1 MQNEEQQTVSD
12 EISLKGIVDFL
23 RRNQWLMVFWILAGL
38 LFSIAYLAQVPK
50 KYEAKWQM
58 QMAQY
63 VNSTGNGN
71 SNSNNSNVNS
81 EEPAELIQ
89 RLRAPTIYPIGV
101 QQSCGMPENGEF
113 GDYLGGTLKV
123 DLVKNV
129 TNAVE
134 MKVSTTSQDQAK
146 KCAEAIVAMIVAEQ
160 RGLIE
165 ERLVG
170 RQAQLLKYQQALRE
184 EQQQLETIKKSELG
198 NFGYLAQL
206 DKLSWLRTR
215 IDALQE
221 EALLSQMH
229 PAKLVAPI
237 YVPSKPVPF
246 KAGLL
251 LLLGVSLGLMLG
263 VLNALVRD
271 GWRKAA

>member
-12 EISLKGIVDFL
+12 EISLQSIVDFL
-23 RRNQWLMVFWILAGL
+23 RRNQRLMVFWILAGL

-50 KYEAKWQM
+50 KYEAKWQI

-63 VNSTGNGN
+63 VNSN
-71 SNSNNSNVNS
+71 NSNNGNVNS

-113 GDYLGGTLKV
+113 GEYLGGTLKV

-165 ERLVG
+165 ERLAG
-170 RQAQLLKYQQALRE
+170 RQAQLLKYQQAMRE

-198 NFGYLAQL
+198 NFGYLAKL

-229 PAKLVAPI
+229 PAKLIAPI
-237 YVPSKPVPF
+237 YAPGKPVSS

-251 LLLGVSLGLMLG
+251 LLLGVLLGLMLG
-263 VLNALVRD
+263 VLSALLRE